1 MYQANLS
8 CFEWKQKK
16 NQIKAVEKLSAA
28 MLRWPFEGFVQVAL
42 NAPDVEIMRTLV
54 TLIHGNVVWDLQ
66 YCAVDF
72 PTALSVYIHG
82 IFLFRSGR
90 GCNPEARCSSASAA
104 TIKYLLYV

>member
-54 TLIHGNVVWDLQ
+54 TLIHGNVV
-66 YCAVDF
+66 
-72 PTALSVYIHG
+72 
-82 IFLFRSGR
+82 
-90 GCNPEARCSSASAA
+90 
-104 TIKYLLYV
+104 